1 MGSERIKND
10 LREFEQSVRALSDG
24 IGKASDVWNDRKY
37 TELSNSV
44 SFTATVLTPI
54 FYCIALEFLCTIPKS
69 LFLSIPIPLSYSP
82 DRSASV
88 I

>member
-37 TELSNSV
+37 TELSNSIREV
-44 SFTATVLTPI
+44 ANDSMKFIQIGDRCCSQVDKFMA
-54 FYCIALEFLCTIPKS
+54 IAAEK
-69 LFLSIPIPLSYSP
+69 Y
-82 DRSASV
+82 
-88 I
+88 